1 MDLWEAILI
10 VVALDVLAGLAMLRV
25 RRRAPAGG
33 FFQEPQRA
41 AAALTVTATIFAVLV
56 GFVFLLSFQ
65 SYANARSSTQD
76 EALAALGLFHS
87 AERFPAPVRK
97 ELQSDLICYSRAV
110 VDSEWPAMAAEQ
122 TSSPLVDRW
131 LSLVASHVDD
141 IDPSSGAETDAVQNF
156 FTETQVLQQARQ
168 VRLAE
173 APRFVPTLIWALL
186 LLSGIAV
193 VGFLLLFA
201 DSRELRL
208 SQLMM
213 VTAVTTAV
221 TAGLLIVNF
230 LDRPYGDHAGAITP
244 TAMQKTLATIDRE
257 QAAADRPPV
266 ECEHI
271 NRPQV

>member
-1 MDLWEAILI
+1 
-10 VVALDVLAGLAMLRV
+10 
-25 RRRAPAGG
+25 
-33 FFQEPQRA
+33 
-41 AAALTVTATIFAVLV
+41 
-56 GFVFLLSFQ
+56 
-65 SYANARSSTQD
+65 
-76 EALAALGLFHS
+76 
-87 AERFPAPVRK
+87 
-97 ELQSDLICYSRAV
+97 
-110 VDSEWPAMAAEQ
+110 MAAEQ

-131 LSLVASHVDD
+131 LSLVASHVDE
-141 IDPSSGAETDAVQNF
+141 IDPSGGAETDAVQSF
-156 FTETQVLQQARQ
+156 FTQTQVLQQARQ

-186 LLSGIAV
+186 LLSGLAV

-244 TAMQKTLATIDRE
+244 TAMRG
-257 QAAADRPPV
+257 RW
-266 ECEHI
+266 
-271 NRPQV
+271 